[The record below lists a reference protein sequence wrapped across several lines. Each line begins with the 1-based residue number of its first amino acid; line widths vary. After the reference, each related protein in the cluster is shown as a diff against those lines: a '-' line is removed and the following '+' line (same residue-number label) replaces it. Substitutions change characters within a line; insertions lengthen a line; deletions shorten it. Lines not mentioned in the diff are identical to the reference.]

1 MRTPR
6 RRPLALAS
14 LCTLLF
20 LTFLDNT
27 VVSVA
32 LASIQSDLHDQ
43 DNLAQAL
50 AALSSF
56 EIEDGGES
64 QPFAILE
71 TSCASCGSCG
81 SCGGCG

>member
-1 MRTPR
+1 M
-6 RRPLALAS
+6 
-14 LCTLLF
+14 
-20 LTFLDNT
+20 D
-27 VVSVA
+27 
-32 LASIQSDLHDQ
+32 SIQSDLHDQ